1 MTTATATRTT
11 DSLQRF
17 SALVG
22 LQSASAVPAANAAS
36 ATHATRSAGPGD
48 VLAQAK
54 ASYLATMES
63 YRAMGIHPSDYLGP
77 IWSNNL
83 EQHLIPNIRQCQTV
97 EQAIG
102 YLNDK
107 AFYDFS
113 CGEPYLTPSIDW
125 RIDFLRRTAGC
136 EVDALPPALCESP
149 YVLAKHCKRVGDR
162 LLSSDFLNRLAWVSR
177 LQGALDFPQ
186 QPFSILEIGGGFGAL
201 ARVFK
206 LICPQSRL
214 VLVDIPESL
223 FFQHAFLKASFP
235 DARHQYITSADEAVT
250 DADFVYVP
258 NCFAG
263 ALRKRD
269 FFLAVNTNSFGEMPQ
284 QASSRWLD
292 LIQNETTTANIFFL
306 NRFLNRIGKD
316 LMTNRHGH
324 SNWSFNLDDRW
335 AIKEWEVDP
344 DYERCPYFQTTLTR
358 NVHVIASRDAT
369 PGVEAAALRQ
379 RAENIKL
386 EDWYR
391 RPGWSDFRLV
401 SGAAYP
407 PPMSRG
413 DLDLTPDL
421 TRTGTLYALWSLV
434 RMTQDPQW
442 TEMLITYLDYLNG
455 QQTALFFE
463 EIPTLM
469 QLHAQMQARLG

>member
-1 MTTATATRTT
+1 MTTATATRTA
-11 DSLQRF
+11 DSMQRF
-17 SALVG
+17 GALVG
-22 LQSASAVPAANAAS
+22 LQTGPTAVAAS
-36 ATHATRSAGPGD
+36 AASTARASATSD
-48 VLAQAK
+48 DHHHKILMQAK
-54 ASYLATMES
+54 ASYFATMET
-63 YRAMGIHPSDYLGP
+63 YRAMGISPKDYLGP

-83 EQHLIPNIRQCQTV
+83 EQHLIPNIHKCQTV

-113 CGEPYLTPSIDW
+113 CAEPYLTPSINW

-136 EVDALPPALCESP
+136 EVDALPAALCESP
-149 YVLAKHCKRVGDR
+149 YVLAKHCKQVGCR

-177 LQGALDFPQ
+177 LQGLLDFPQ
-186 QPFSILEIGGGFGAL
+186 QAFSILEIGGGFGAL

-206 LICPQSRL
+206 LVYPQSRV

-235 DARHQYITSADEAVT
+235 DARHQYVASPDEAIT

-258 NCFAG
+258 NCFAN
-263 ALRKRD
+263 ALSQHD

-292 LIQNETTTANIFFL
+292 LIQHETSTQNIFFL
-306 NRFLNRIGKD
+306 NRFMNRIGKD
-316 LMTNRHGH
+316 LMETRHGH
-324 SNWSFNLDDRW
+324 SNWSFDLDDRW
-335 AIKEWEVDP
+335 AVKEWEVDP

-358 NVHVIASRDAT
+358 NVHVVASRGAT
-369 PGVEAAALRQ
+369 PGVEADALRQ
-379 RAENIKL
+379 RAELIKL

-391 RPGWSDFRLV
+391 RPGWSDFKLV
-401 SGAAYP
+401 SGAVYP
-407 PPMSRG
+407 PVMSRG

-421 TRTGTLYALWSLV
+421 GRSGTLYALWSLV
-434 RMTQDPQW
+434 RLTPEPQW
-442 TEMLITYLDYLNG
+442 VEMLITYLDYLNG
-455 QQTALFFE
+455 QQTELFFE

-469 QLHAQMQARLG
+469 QIHARRL

>member
-1 MTTATATRTT
+1 MTTDTVERATE
-11 DSLQRF
+11 SLQRF
-17 SALVG
+17 AQLVG
-22 LQSASAVPAANAAS
+22 GKTSSTA
-36 ATHATRSAGPGD
+36 D
-48 VLAQAK
+48 VLEQAK
-54 ASYLATMES
+54 ASYAATMQT
-63 YRAMGIHPSDYLGP
+63 YRAMGISPSDYLGP

-125 RIDFLRRTAGC
+125 RIDFLRRTYGC
-136 EVDALPPALCESP
+136 EVDALPAALCESP
-149 YVLAKHCKRVGDR
+149 LILRKHCKPVGNR
-162 LLSSDFLNRLAWVSR
+162 LLSSDFLNRLAWVAR
-177 LQGALDFPQ
+177 LQGALEFPQ

-206 LICPQSRL
+206 LTHSHARL

-235 DARHQYITSADEAVT
+235 DARHQYVSGPEEAIT

-258 NCFAG
+258 NCFASTLKG
-263 ALRKRD
+263 AD

-292 LIQNETTTANIFFL
+292 LVQRETKTQHVFFL
-306 NRFLNRIGKD
+306 NRFLNRIDRG
-316 LMTNRHGH
+316 LMETRHGH
-324 SNWSFNLDDRW
+324 SSWSFMLDDRW
-335 AIKEWEVDP
+335 SVQEWEVDP

-358 NVHVIASRDAT
+358 NLHIIASRNAV
-369 PGVEAAALRQ
+369 PGVEAAALRA
-379 RAENIKL
+379 RADDIRL
-386 EDWYR
+386 EDWCR
-391 RPGWSDFRLV
+391 RPGWSDYRFV
-401 SGAAYP
+401 TGADYP
-407 PPMSRG
+407 PLMSRG
-413 DLDLTPDL
+413 DLDLAPDL
-421 TRTGTLYALWSLV
+421 RKGGTLYALWSLV
-434 RMTQDPQW
+434 RLTRDPQW
-442 TEMLITYLDYLNG
+442 IEMLVSYLDYLNG
-455 QQTALFFE
+455 QQTQRFFE

-469 QLHAQMQARLG
+469 QMHAGQR